1 MSYLK
6 LLRAQHD
13 RRLAEEVERLRF
25 SELPKTPLPGATGG
39 VALFISLLHLGLGRE
54 LTEAETRE
62 AREFWATYGPLDLGL
77 CQQALE
83 RACRD
88 LGTGR
93 HISTYLEEIRRRA
106 RR

>member
-25 SELPKTPLPGATGG
+25 SDLPKQLPGATGG
-39 VALFISLLHLGLGRE
+39 VAPFLALLHLGLGRD

-62 AREFWATYGPLDLGL
+62 AREFWATYGPLDIRL

-88 LGTGR
+88 LGPGR